1 MKLEIN
7 LDDREEIGAAIP
19 LLQMIYDS
27 TMHGEV
33 SLRVP
38 KATAAAVAAN
48 PQGAAQALADAA
60 APLAPAA
67 PVAPSI
73 AGAVMQHIAPEAAPV
88 SSTLPPVAPAVPA
101 PMPAPVAVAPSAPAA
116 PMTPA
121 NDVELDSKGLPWDE
135 RIHASTKTKVADGTW
150 KAKRGINDPALVARV
165 EAELRARIAAP
176 APAAEHAP
184 AMDAAAVFGGA
195 VAPAPL
201 PPAAIVPPAAPS
213 LPAAPAAPSVGADPT
228 TFEQLMSAISPLVV
242 AGKLPPTAT
251 NQAATANGLANIV
264 ALQTQPAFVPLVW
277 ATIKQMYPAAFA

>member
-7 LDDREEIGAAIP
+7 LADREEIAAAVP
-19 LLQMIYDS
+19 LLQLILNN
-27 TMHGEV
+27 T
-33 SLRVP
+33 
-38 KATAAAVAAN
+38 VA
-48 PQGAAQALADAA
+48 GGAA
-60 APLAPAA
+60 APAPLPPA
-67 PVAPSI
+67 APSI
-73 AGAVMQHIAPEAAPV
+73 AGAVTQHNAPGAAPG
-88 SSTLPPVAPAVPA
+88 SSTLPPAAPAAPA
-101 PMPAPVAVAPSAPAA
+101 PMPAPGATAISAPAA
-116 PMTPA
+116 PTSHA
-121 NDVELDSKGLPWDE
+121 SDVELDSKGLPWDE

-176 APAAEHAP
+176 A
-184 AMDAAAVFGGA
+184 MDAAAVFGGA

-213 LPAAPAAPSVGADPT
+213 LPAAPAAPSVAADPT

>member
-1 MKLEIN
+1 MKLEVN
-7 LDDREEIGAAIP
+7 LDDREEIGAAHA
-19 LLQMIYDS
+19 LLGVILES
-27 TMHGEV
+27 TEGTV
-33 SLRVP
+33 RSF
-38 KATAAAVAAN
+38 VAPTPRKTSDTYVA
-48 PQGAAQALADAA
+48 PA

-73 AGAVMQHIAPEAAPV
+73 AGAVMQHIAPEAAPG
-88 SSTLPPVAPAVPA
+88 SSTLPPAAPATPA
-101 PMPAPVAVAPSAPAA
+101 PMPVPGATALSAPAA
-116 PMTPA
+116 PTSHA
-121 NDVELDSKGLPWDE
+121 SDVELDSKGLPWDE

-165 EAELRARIAAP
+165 EAELRARVAAP
-176 APAAEHAP
+176 APAAEQAP

-195 VAPAPL
+195 VAPAHL

-213 LPAAPAAPSVGADPT
+213 LPAAPAAPSVAADPT